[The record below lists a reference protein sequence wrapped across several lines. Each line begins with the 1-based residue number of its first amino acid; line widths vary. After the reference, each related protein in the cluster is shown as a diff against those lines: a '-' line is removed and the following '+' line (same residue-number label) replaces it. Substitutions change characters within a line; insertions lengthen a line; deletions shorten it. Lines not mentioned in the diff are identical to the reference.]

1 MAETV
6 KGINVQLGLDTSELD
21 SGLKRVNDDLRK
33 EKDELTKINKALKF
47 DKNNIDLWKSKQSQ
61 LNNVINETKTRLELN
76 NKKLLEAKRAA
87 SDISNA
93 EFNALE
99 KAVAKDIASLEKLN
113 LELSNTNKEIQKLG
127 MQNLKNIENIGNKL
141 TTHLTGPIIAAT
153 TALGGLS
160 VKLAQNLDDLSDNAE
175 KVGLNAEEYQ
185 KWNYAAEIMAV
196 ETTTLQRA
204 FVKVN
209 DLLADIAVGASSSE
223 TKLNLLGLSVQQ
235 LSGKS
240 TSEALLL
247 ISDSLN
253 NLGSEAEKVAA
264 INEVFGERIGSEL
277 VPLLGLTSEGINN
290 LFEKAEELGV
300 ATNEQAQ
307 MAGVFTDKITDL
319 KMAFTNLGNN
329 LQKTLIPIMM
339 NLIDNIINNLLP
351 KLNNIVDK
359 INELD
364 ATSLKI
370 IGTVA
375 GVLAAIGPVLTIVA
389 KIPLMI
395 TNITKGITVLKTG
408 LTTLMAHPI
417 VLAVAAVV
425 ALLAILYKRNEAFRN
440 SINHLVSTI
449 SKALQPVLS
458 LVTNILSNL
467 FDMLGGILDILGN
480 KLAREIENT
489 LAILQPLIDILTFI
503 WDLVSKIINGIMEIV
518 TFGFWTSP
526 SERENKQS
534 ISSSASSAIT
544 SSSMGSITS
553 SSTSNVDNSTNTYNI
568 NIESNDYTTA
578 EEVADMLALKL
589 QARG

>member
-21 SGLKRVNDDLRK
+21 SGLKKINDDLRK

-47 DKNNIDLWKSKQSQ
+47 DENNIDLWKSKQSQ

-175 KVGLNAEEYQ
+175 KIGLNAEEYQ

-223 TKLNLLGLSVQQ
+223 TKLNLLGLSVEQ

-264 INEVFGERIGSEL
+264 INAVFGERIGSEL

-290 LFEKAEELGV
+290 LFENAEKLGV
-300 ATNEQAQ
+300 ASNEQAKI
-307 MAGVFTDKITDL
+307 AGVFTDRITDL
-319 KMAFTNLGNN
+319 KLAFTNLGNN
-329 LQKTLIPIMM
+329 LQETLIPILLG
-339 NLIDNIINNLLP
+339 LIDNIINNLLP

-364 ATSLKI
+364 ETTLKV
-370 IGTVA
+370 IGTIS
-375 GVLAAIGPVLTIVA
+375 GLLAAVGPVLLVVA

-395 TNITKGITVLKTG
+395 TNITKGITVLKSG
-408 LTTLMAHPI
+408 LTALMAHPI
-417 VLAVAAVV
+417 ILLISAVV
-425 ALLAILYKRNEAFRN
+425 SLLAILYKRNEAFRN
-440 SINHLVSTI
+440 SINHLISII

-458 LVTNILSNL
+458 LITNILGNL
-467 FDMLGGILDILGN
+467 FNMLGGILDILGN
-480 KLAREIENT
+480 NLSRAIEMT
-489 LAILQPLIDILTFI
+489 LVILQPLIDVLTFI
-503 WDLVSKIINGIMEIV
+503 WNLVSDIIDGILEII
-518 TFGFWTSP
+518 TFGFWTSS

-534 ISSSASSAIT
+534 LSSSASSAIR
-544 SSSMGSITS
+544 SSSLGSITS

>member
-21 SGLKRVNDDLRK
+21 SGLKKINDDLRK

-196 ETTTLQRA
+196 ETTTLQRS

-223 TKLNLLGLSVQQ
+223 TKLNLLGLSVEQ

-264 INEVFGERIGSEL
+264 INAVFGERIGSEL

-290 LFEKAEELGV
+290 LFENAEKLGV
-300 ATNEQAQ
+300 ASNEQAKI
-307 MAGVFTDKITDL
+307 AGVFTDRITDL
-319 KMAFTNLGNN
+319 KLAFTNLGNN
-329 LQKTLIPIMM
+329 LQKTLIPILLG
-339 NLIDNIINNLLP
+339 LIDSIINNLLP

-364 ATSLKI
+364 ETTLKV
-370 IGTVA
+370 IGTIS
-375 GVLAAIGPVLTIVA
+375 GLLAAVGPVLLVVA

-395 TNITKGITVLKTG
+395 TNITKGITVLKSG
-408 LTTLMAHPI
+408 LTALMAHPI
-417 VLAVAAVV
+417 ILLISAVV
-425 ALLAILYKRNEAFRN
+425 SLLAILYKRNEAFRN
-440 SINHLVSTI
+440 SINHLISII

-458 LVTNILSNL
+458 LITNILGNL
-467 FDMLGGILDILGN
+467 FNMLGGILDILGN
-480 KLAREIENT
+480 NLSRAIEMT
-489 LAILQPLIDILTFI
+489 LVILQPLIDVLTFI
-503 WDLVSKIINGIMEIV
+503 WNLVSDIIDGILEII
-518 TFGFWTSP
+518 TFGFWTSS

-534 ISSSASSAIT
+534 LSSSASSAIR
-544 SSSMGSITS
+544 SSSLGSITS